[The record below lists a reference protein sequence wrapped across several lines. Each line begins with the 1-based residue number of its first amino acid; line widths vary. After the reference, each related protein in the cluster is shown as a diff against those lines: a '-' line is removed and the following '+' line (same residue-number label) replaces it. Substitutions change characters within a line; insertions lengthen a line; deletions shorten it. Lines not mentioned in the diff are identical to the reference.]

1 MLSILPPLLYT
12 GSVKNV
18 RGEVSES
25 FCYFEYSD
33 RYSIFDWGE
42 MPDHIDQK
50 GVALNRMGAAF
61 FEYFEKPETWINFLD
76 SDELKIFDADLLA
89 DLKKTEV
96 YKKLCDEG
104 LNHHFLAVID
114 QETGLENKDA
124 LSSLSKVKKVNILR
138 PDYKNNIYDYKKYL
152 EKPVNTLVPLEV
164 IFRFGLAVGNSF
176 SKRLKVN
183 PLIAKDIKQD
193 VIDLKETEFLKKP
206 FIDFSTKLEKGD
218 RYLSYS
224 EAQKTAGL
232 SDAEFQELQTLALL
246 IGLRLFLFH
255 KKINTDLWDG
265 KIELA
270 FSEKLNSNLNSK
282 NERNFILV
290 DSIGIDE
297 LRLTHKSKSLSKEFL
312 RETYK
317 KSSWYEALEKA
328 KDLSKNN
335 GKDFKVICQN
345 EFKQSPAK
353 LSTEIKEQTEF
364 LYKAYCNSVLKQMN
378 RQTVFEKNY
387 NLDQYLKGYL

>member
-1 MLSILPPLLYT
+1 MVNILPPLLYT

-50 GVALNRMGAAF
+50 GVALNRMGAAY
-61 FEYFEKPETWINFLD
+61 FEYLEKPSTWVDFLQA
-76 SDELKIFDADLLA
+76 DELKIFDSNLLNN
-89 DLKKTEV
+89 LKKTEV
-96 YKKLCDEG
+96 YKKLCSDG

-114 QETGLENKDA
+114 TATGLENNEA
-124 LSSLSKVKKVNILR
+124 VSQLSKVKKVNVIR
-138 PDYKNNIYDYKKYL
+138 PEYKNKTYDYQKYL
-152 EKPVNTLVPLEV
+152 AKPLNCLVPLEV
-164 IFRFGLAVGNSF
+164 IFRTGLVIGNSF
-176 SKRLKVN
+176 TKRLKSN
-183 PLIAKDIKQD
+183 PLIAKDVKQD
-193 VIDLKETEFLKKP
+193 VNELKEGEFLKKP

-224 EAQKTAGL
+224 EAQKIAGL
-232 SDAEFQELQTLALL
+232 SDHEFQELQALALL
-246 IGLRLFLFH
+246 IGLGLFVFH
-255 KKINTDLWDG
+255 KKMNTDLWDG

-270 FSEKLNSNLNSK
+270 FSAQLNK
-282 NERNFILV
+282 HNERDFILV

-312 RETYK
+312 RENYK
-317 KSSWYEALEKA
+317 KTSWYEALEKA
-328 KDLSKNN
+328 KDLSKKT
-335 GKDFKVICQN
+335 GQDFKIICQN
-345 EFKQSPAK
+345 ELKQNPAK
-353 LSTEIKEQTEF
+353 LANNIKEQTEF
-364 LYKAYCNSVLKQMN
+364 LYKAYCNSVLMQMD
-378 RQTVFEKNY
+378 RQTVFEKKF